1 MFSDFLQLFFPRNCH
16 ACGNTLIKQENLI
29 CYSCRYS
36 LPRTGF
42 HLQPGNPVEQLFW
55 GRVPLTAAAA
65 CFEFRKSGG
74 VQRLLHL
81 LKYKNEPDIGREIG
95 RIYGK
100 ELLQSPVF
108 SESELVIPVPL
119 HASRLKSRGYNQ
131 SEVFAEG
138 LIESMPS
145 MRVDLSLKRI
155 SKTATQTKRSRF
167 DRWKNVETVFSFQEE
182 GEAVRGKRILLVD
195 DVVTTGATLEACAAR
210 ILRAG
215 ADSVRVACIA
225 ATR

>member
-1 MFSDFLQLFFPRNCH
+1 MFQDFLQLFFPRNCH
-16 ACGNTLIKQENLI
+16 ACGTTLISQEKLI
-29 CYSCRYS
+29 CFSCRYS

-81 LKYKNEPDIGREIG
+81 LKYKNEPEIGREIG
-95 RIYGK
+95 RIYGN
-100 ELLQSPVF
+100 ELLQSKVF
-108 SESELVIPVPL
+108 AESEIIVPVPL
-119 HASRLKSRGYNQ
+119 HSTRLKQRGYNQ
-131 SEVFAEG
+131 SEVFAQG
-138 LIESMPS
+138 LQESIPS
-145 MRVDLSLKRI
+145 SIVDLSLKRI
-155 SKTATQTKRSRF
+155 TKTETQTRRTRF
-167 DRWKNVETVFSFQEE
+167 DRWRNVETVFSFQEDSL
-182 GEAVRGKRILLVD
+182 AVRGKRVLLVD
-195 DVVTTGATLEACAAR
+195 DVVTTGATLEACASR

>member
-1 MFSDFLQLFFPRNCH
+1 MLSEFFQLFFPRNCH
-16 ACGNTLIKQENLI
+16 SCGEPLIKQENLI

-81 LKYKNEPDIGREIG
+81 LKYKGNEDIGREIG

-100 ELLQSPVF
+100 ELLQSKTF
-108 SESELVIPVPL
+108 SESEIILPVPL
-119 HASRLKSRGYNQ
+119 HISRLKVRGYNQ
-131 SEVFAEG
+131 SRVFAEG
-138 LIESMPS
+138 LAESMPS
-145 MRVDLSLKRI
+145 AKIDDSLKRI
-155 SKTATQTKRSRF
+155 NKTDTQTQKSRF
-167 DRWKNVETVFSFQEE
+167 DRWKNVETVFSFQDD
-182 GEAVRGKRILLVD
+182 GVSVRGKRVLLVD
-195 DVVTTGATLEACAAR
+195 DVVTTGATLEACATR

>member
-1 MFSDFLQLFFPRNCH
+1 
-16 ACGNTLIKQENLI
+16 
-29 CYSCRYS
+29 
-36 LPRTGF
+36 
-42 HLQPGNPVEQLFW
+42 
-55 GRVPLTAAAA
+55 
-65 CFEFRKSGG
+65 
-74 VQRLLHL
+74 
-81 LKYKNEPDIGREIG
+81 
-95 RIYGK
+95 
-100 ELLQSPVF
+100 
-108 SESELVIPVPL
+108 
-119 HASRLKSRGYNQ
+119 
-131 SEVFAEG
+131 
-138 LIESMPS
+138 

-167 DRWKNVETVFSFQEE
+167 YRWKNVETVFSFQEE